1 MLLDARNPQGGTE
14 LSTSGHP
21 DPSGLTGASL
31 PTPHS
36 PLNLTCFLTALWTRA
51 LDAGSGDTVGTAPD
65 LGGTGR
71 SAGGE
76 VGAGDGVIPGRRGG
90 EGRCWPRRAPQRVPS
105 DLTRPARP
113 LHLQPCTPGA
123 NSQTLHPRRLHP
135 DLSSAPRG
143 PTWGGRSGALVAL
156 VKLEE
161 KIKVELLVLLQP
173 RHVGP
178 GRGPGSEAGIEG
190 HCQGLGSGVTARGR
204 GQGPGFGL
212 ELGSR
217 VPGRGS
223 RSRVRPGSGVG
234 VEVGGR
240 GRVWGH
246 VGPGLGSRV
255 RVRGR
260 GPGRGQV
267 PGRGHL
273 WSPPRLGCAL
283 RSAARPRVT

>member
-1 MLLDARNPQGGTE
+1 MRW
-14 LSTSGHP
+14 
-21 DPSGLTGASL
+21 GL
-31 PTPHS
+31 
-36 PLNLTCFLTALWTRA
+36 
-51 LDAGSGDTVGTAPD
+51 
-65 LGGTGR
+65 
-71 SAGGE
+71 E
-76 VGAGDGVIPGRRGG
+76 VGSSLGRR

-178 GRGPGSEAGIEG
+178 GRAGGRGQRPGSR
-190 HCQGLGSGVTARGR
+190 VTARGR
-204 GQGPGFGL
+204 GQGPGCGP

-223 RSRVRPGSGVG
+223 RSRVRPESGVGVEEGAGVEFGATSGLAWGPGSGSGVG
-234 VEVGGR
+234 VRVGVRSPAAGTCGR
-240 GRVWGH
+240 R
-246 VGPGLGSRV
+246 PGSAAPCAR
-255 RVRGR
+255 RR
-260 GPGRGQV
+260 V
-267 PGRGHL
+267 PG
-273 WSPPRLGCAL
+273 
-283 RSAARPRVT
+283 

>member
-36 PLNLTCFLTALWTRA
+36 PLNLTCFLTAPWTRA
-51 LDAGSGDTVGTAPD
+51 LDAGSGDTVGAAPD
-65 LGGTGR
+65 LGGTGG

-76 VGAGDGVIPGRRGG
+76 VGAGGGVNPGRRGG

-178 GRGPGSEAGIEG
+178 GRAGPGAG
-190 HCQGLGSGVTARGR
+190 
-204 GQGPGFGL
+204 
-212 ELGSR
+212 
-217 VPGRGS
+217 
-223 RSRVRPGSGVG
+223 
-234 VEVGGR
+234 
-240 GRVWGH
+240 
-246 VGPGLGSRV
+246 
-255 RVRGR
+255 VRGR
-260 GPGRGQV
+260 G
-267 PGRGHL
+267 
-273 WSPPRLGCAL
+273 
-283 RSAARPRVT
+283 